1 MLVGRLEERG
11 YTVDMVEVF
20 MDGSGARL
28 PLSTECVHLAGSVL
42 HVRGQFRTGDAD
54 SRRLNVLGALG
65 PDLQNILRFKFVVRS
80 TYDSDLKR
88 AKTSLRNIVSQ
99 FTNTT

>member
-1 MLVGRLEERG
+1 MVLLQSGVGGSAGRARIHGGHTRGHHHAACGTCNTRPHLGCVCDSRVLVGRLEERG

-42 HVRGQFRTGDAD
+42 HVRG
-54 SRRLNVLGALG
+54 
-65 PDLQNILRFKFVVRS
+65 
-80 TYDSDLKR
+80 
-88 AKTSLRNIVSQ
+88 
-99 FTNTT
+99 